1 MSNDHQPTMVWIDA
15 RLDSNG
21 NTVSGHW
28 RRQTPALTPEQKR
41 QKALDELVEQAKE
54 EQRREGLL

>member
-1 MSNDHQPTMVWIDA
+1 MVWIDA

>member
-1 MSNDHQPTMVWIDA
+1 MSDDYQPTMVWVDERKNIKGHTI
-15 RLDSNG
+15 R
-21 NTVSGHW
+21 GHW
-28 RRQTPALTPEQKR
+28 RKQTPALTPEQKR